1 VAVAANLALMRDLR
15 PVVAV
20 VAVLSLALWPVQ
32 ISTAFGL
39 PAHPLILH
47 VPVVLVPILGLAAL
61 VAVAKPQWF
70 GVPLAAF
77 AVVTLAA
84 TLLTVGAGEAFLETQ
99 PRLQDDPTMKDHE
112 GAGQTV
118 RFCMV
123 LLTAGLLGL
132 LWVKKGAGNVALRVA
147 VVLFAVCAVGF
158 TIRAG
163 HLGAK
168 LVWDEEGA
176 QTSSLTLKP

>member
-1 VAVAANLALMRDLR
+1 MRDLR
-15 PVVAV
+15 PVVVAA
-20 VAVLSLALWPVQ
+20 AVLSLVLWPVQ

-47 VPVVLVPILGLAAL
+47 LPVVLVPVLGVATLIAL
-61 VAVAKPQWF
+61 FKPSWF

-84 TLLTVGAGEAFLETQ
+84 TLLTVGAGEALLATK
-99 PRLQDDPTMKDHE
+99 PDLDGNPTMKDHE
-112 GAGQTV
+112 GAGETV

-123 LLTAGLLGL
+123 FLTAALLGL
-132 LWVKKGAGNVALRVA
+132 LYLKKGAGNVALKVL
-147 VVLFAVCAVGF
+147 VVLFAVSSIGF
-158 TIRAG
+158 TIRTG

-168 LVWDEEGA
+168 LVWDEE
-176 QTSSLTLKP
+176 LTESTK